1 MLYQDYLLYAKNNGF
16 QPMKESV
23 FNSLINAGFT
33 FTSNGLQSN
42 K

>member
-1 MLYQDYLLYAKNNGF
+1 MSYNQYLDYAKAGGF
-16 QPMKESV
+16 QALSESA

-33 FTSNGLQSN
+33 FTSSGLSI